1 MRDLMP
7 FVVTGVTTAAVYAL
21 AAMGL
26 VVTYSTSGVFNF
38 AQGAIGMV
46 CAYACYSLREHTATP
61 TWLAA
66 GLCVVV
72 LAPLI
77 GLIIDRLLLPGLS
90 RASSIAYV
98 VVSLGLLVMLQGL
111 VIAIY
116 GGNDR
121 PFAALFSRSTFRV
134 AEVNV
139 GYDQV
144 AVVLCAA
151 AAGIGLA
158 ILLRG
163 THIGLQMRAVVNDRD
178 LTAMTGTD
186 PRMLTSL
193 SWMFGCSF
201 AALAAILLAPFVG
214 LSTAVLTLLVV
225 QAFGAAV
232 VGRLQS
238 IPWTILGAVVVGLG
252 ASLLTKAV
260 SSRPDL
266 SGLPSSL
273 PFLVLFVVLIVSPAN
288 RFGSARAEPVDR
300 SGPTAPTR
308 RRGGVPAALLVLAI
322 GAGLTL
328 DGGRLVTGTVT
339 LAFALIFSSLSLLT
353 GTARQIS
360 LCHALFVALGATTLA
375 HLAES
380 GMPYLLALLLT
391 GLTFVPVALLIA
403 LPAVR
408 LNGLFL
414 ALLTFGFGVLAQNLI
429 FPTGLAFGTRGSLLI
444 ERPEVFGASLLG
456 DRAMYW
462 FALAVAGAGMAAVEV
477 IRRTRLG
484 RTLRAL
490 GDSPTALESLG
501 VRPAVANVLVFC
513 TSAFLAAIGG
523 GLLATTYQQITTTT
537 FDYFQ
542 SLLWLTLLT
551 AAGAASLGGV
561 ALAAFV
567 LVALP
572 TIVTSS
578 QVVEYQPV
586 IFGALAMV
594 LAQSRNGIAG
604 LVRIPAFADLAAG
617 ARWRLARSPV
627 AARTEEPLA
636 PELST

>member
-1 MRDLMP
+1 MRDLWP
-7 FVVTGVTTAAVYAL
+7 FVVTGLTSAAVYAL

-46 CAYACYSLREHTATP
+46 CAYACYSLREHTAAP
-61 TWLAA
+61 TWLAVL
-66 GLCVVV
+66 LCVGV

-77 GLIIDRLLLPGLS
+77 GLLIDRVLLPGLS
-90 RASSIAYV
+90 RASAIAYV
-98 VVSLGLLVMLQGL
+98 VVSLGLLVLLQGL
-111 VIAIY
+111 IVAIY

-121 PFAALFSRSTFRV
+121 PFEALFSRSTFRV
-134 AEVNV
+134 ADVNV
-139 GYDQV
+139 GWDQV
-144 AVVLCAA
+144 AVVACAA
-151 AAGIGLA
+151 LAGIGLA
-158 ILLRG
+158 ALLRG
-163 THIGLQMRAVVNDRD
+163 THLGLQMRAVVNDRD
-178 LTAMTGTD
+178 LTALTGTD
-186 PRMLTSL
+186 PRMLTSF
-193 SWMFGCSF
+193 SWMFGCAF

-214 LSTAVLTLLVV
+214 LNTAVLTLLVV
-225 QAFGAAV
+225 QAFGAAI
-232 VGRLQS
+232 VGRLRS
-238 IPWTILGAVVVGLG
+238 IPLTVLGAVVVGLG

-273 PFLVLFVVLIVSPAN
+273 PFLVLFVVLVAGKPD
-288 RFGSARAEPVDR
+288 RFGSVR
-300 SGPTAPTR
+300 TAPVGQGADVVAPR
-308 RRGGVPAALLVLAI
+308 SRWGAPLVVLGLAVLSGLVLE
-322 GAGLTL
+322 
-328 DGGRLVTGTVT
+328 GGRLVTATTT
-339 LAFALIFSSLSLLT
+339 LAFLLVFASLSLLI

-375 HLAES
+375 HFADS

-391 GLTFVPVALLIA
+391 GLVFVPVALFIA

-408 LNGLFL
+408 LSGLFL

-429 FPTGLAFGTRGSLLI
+429 FPTGLAFGTRGALSVT
-444 ERPEVFGASLLG
+444 RPEVFGASLAG
-456 DRAMYW
+456 DRAMFW
-462 FALAVAGAGMAAVEV
+462 FVLVVVVLGVAAVEL
-477 IRRTRLG
+477 IRRSRLG

-501 VRPAVANVLVFC
+501 IRPAVANVLVFC
-513 TSAFLAAIGG
+513 TSAFLAAVAG

-542 SLLWLTLLT
+542 SLLWITLLT
-551 AAGAASLGGV
+551 AAGAATLGGA

-578 QVVEYQPV
+578 AVLEYQPV
-586 IFGALAMV
+586 AFGVAAIL
-594 LAQSRNGIAG
+594 LSQSPNGIVG
-604 LVRIPAFADLAAG
+604 HLRIPPFSRLAEAS
-617 ARWRLARSPV
+617 RWRLSRSPV
-627 AARTEEPLA
+627 AARTSDRALGEVG
-636 PELST
+636 